1 LDAQPLQVLI
11 SVEQLLQLRTV
22 QGAQVEP
29 LKAKPGAQ
37 PVHTVAELQVAQLAM
52 EQAEQ
57 VFPAL
62 MKKPEAQ
69 LVHSLAE
76 PQEKQLV
83 TLQMSQLEPPVEE
96 PEFTLRVKPGLHWE
110 HWMFPEQ
117 ARQLTTLQ
125 SKQMVLLG
133 ESVYSVLQV

>member
-37 PVHTVAELQVAQLAM
+37 PVHTVDELQVAQLAM

-62 MKKPEAQ
+62 MK
-69 LVHSLAE
+69 
-76 PQEKQLV
+76 
-83 TLQMSQLEPPVEE
+83 
-96 PEFTLRVKPGLHWE
+96 
-110 HWMFPEQ
+110 
-117 ARQLTTLQ
+117 
-125 SKQMVLLG
+125 
-133 ESVYSVLQV
+133 